1 MVLKTKNKI
10 KIAFQGEAGAYSEEA
25 GYKYFGN
32 NIETIGYEK
41 LDDVFRAVEKGEVD
55 YGVVPV
61 ENSIE
66 GTVRKGYELFLEYNV
81 KPVAEVILRI
91 RHCLI
96 ALPGE
101 SLKSIKFVYSHPQAL
116 GQCSIFLE
124 KYKYKI
130 VPFYNT
136 AGSVKMIKE
145 KKLKHTAGIASER
158 AGKIYGMKILK
169 KGIENNPQNF
179 TRFLIIAKNVKTS
192 PTGHDKTSLIFTLE
206 HVPGSLFRALKVFAK
221 RNINLTKIESI
232 PISGKPWEYNFFLDF
247 EGHIE
252 DKKIISALEELK
264 KQTTFLKIIGSYPK
278 ANFVKP
284 KKVLSK
290 IDIGLDKIAIIGAG
304 GNMGQWFCKFFKE
317 RGVEVIASDINKN
330 SLKKLKENLGVRI
343 AKDNK
348 EAVKL
353 AKFILI
359 SVLPQNFEEVVKE
372 ISPYVKKDQIIFD
385 ITSLK
390 EKPVKIMH
398 KYFKNNLVLGTHP
411 LWGPASK
418 ENLKMILTP
427 TNKKEKIFAEKF
439 KKWLETEGIKVIF
452 MSPKKQDQ
460 LMALVSGLPHFVA
473 LVSGSTLEKDFK
485 KIRDVYGSSFEILSS
500 LIKRVVSNSPYL
512 FSELQFNFPKMNEIE
527 DNFEKKVKFWREI
540 IKKKDRKKFVQ
551 EMLKIRR
558 SIKSLI

>member
-1 MVLKTKNKI
+1 MVLKRKNKI
-10 KIAFQGEAGAYSEEA
+10 KVGFQGEAGAYSEEA
-25 GYKYFGN
+25 SYKYFGN
-32 NIETIGYEK
+32 KIETIGYEK
-41 LDDVFRAVEKGEVD
+41 LADVFRAVEKGEVD

-66 GTVRKGYELFLEYNV
+66 GTVRKGYELFLEYDV
-81 KPVAEVILRI
+81 KPIAEVILRI
-91 RHCLI
+91 EHCLI
-96 ALPGE
+96 AFPGANLE
-101 SLKSIKFVYSHPQAL
+101 SIKFVYSHPQAL
-116 GQCSIFLE
+116 GQCSKFLE
-124 KYKYKI
+124 KYKYKVI
-130 VPFYNT
+130 PFYNT

-145 KKLKHTAGIASER
+145 KKLKHAAGIASEM

-179 TRFLIIAKNVKTS
+179 TRFLVIAKSGRTS
-192 PTGHDKTSLIFTLE
+192 PTSHDKTSLIFTLK
-206 HVPGSLFRALKVFAK
+206 HIPGSLFRALNVFAE
-221 RNINLTKIESI
+221 RDINLTKIESFPI
-232 PISGKPWEYNFFLDF
+232 PGKPWEYNFLLDF
-247 EGHIE
+247 EGHID

-264 KQTTFLKIIGSYPK
+264 KQTTFLRIIGSYPK
-278 ANFVKP
+278 ANFIKT
-284 KKVLSK
+284 KKVLQK

-304 GNMGQWFCKFFKE
+304 GNMGQWFCQFFKE
-317 RGVEVIASDINKN
+317 RGIEVIASDINKN
-330 SLKKLKENLGVRI
+330 SLKKLKENLGVKI
-343 AKDNK
+343 VNDNK
-348 EAVKL
+348 EAVKF

-372 ISPYVKKDQIIFD
+372 IAPHIRKDQIILD

-427 TNKKEKIFAEKF
+427 TNKKERNFVEKF
-439 KKWLETEGIKVIF
+439 KKWLEAEGIKVIL
-452 MSPKKQDQ
+452 MSSQKQDN
-460 LMALVSGLPHFVA
+460 LMSLVSGLSHFVA

-485 KIRDVYGSSFEILSS
+485 KIKDVYGSSFEILSL
-500 LIKRVVSNSPYL
+500 LIKRVISNSPYL
-512 FSELQFNFPKMNEIE
+512 FSELQFSFPKMREIE

-540 IKKKDRKKFVQ
+540 IKNEDRKKFIQ
-551 EMLKIRR
+551 EMLKIKR